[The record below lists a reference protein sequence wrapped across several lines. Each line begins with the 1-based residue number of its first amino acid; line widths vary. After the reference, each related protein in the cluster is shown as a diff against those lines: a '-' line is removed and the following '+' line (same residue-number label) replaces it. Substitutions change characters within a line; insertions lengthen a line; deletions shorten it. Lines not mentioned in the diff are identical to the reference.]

1 MLNQPF
7 LGKGSESFNSIDIDL
22 PLLEFI
28 TMLNIEML
36 VATEHERV
44 ISPPFVCVHDGASS
58 HPLHRLGHKT
68 LGRDILNNIHRNPS
82 SPFQDPI
89 DNGLAS
95 CTSTTFPFP
104 LSPKVGFI
112 CF

>member
-44 ISPPFVCVHDGASS
+44 ISPPFVYVHDRASP
-58 HPLHRLGHKT
+58 HPLHRFRHET
-68 LGRDILNNIHRNPS
+68 IR
-82 SPFQDPI
+82 
-89 DNGLAS
+89 
-95 CTSTTFPFP
+95 
-104 LSPKVGFI
+104 
-112 CF
+112 